1 MVNPKHI
8 SLVLACLFALSVG
21 LIAQDGKAYA
31 GVWEGRFKD
40 SVFCVLRIEAD
51 GKITGTL
58 SAGNIKM
65 NDEGELVEAEGSE
78 KDFPILNPKLY
89 EDRLTFD
96 WKDEGDD
103 TAVKFE
109 MKLTGTGKA
118 GLRVI
123 FDGFRNFKPWL
134 LTRK

>member
-1 MVNPKHI
+1 
-8 SLVLACLFALSVG
+8 
-21 LIAQDGKAYA
+21 
-31 GVWEGRFKD
+31 VWEGRFKD
-40 SVFCVLRIEAD
+40 SVFCVLRIEVGD
-51 GKITGTL
+51 KITGTL

-65 NDEGELVEAEGSE
+65 N
-78 KDFPILNPKLY
+78 
-89 EDRLTFD
+89 
-96 WKDEGDD
+96 DEGDD

-123 FDGFRNFKPWL
+123 FDGYRNFKPWL